1 MVTQGNGVVVLKY
14 QISLSK
20 STGSDIQT
28 LDPLNDNSASSS
40 ESNMNINAWYAQQ
53 HNSWITAINSEMN
66 LIQVTTVDPDL
77 I

>member
-20 STGSDIQT
+20 STGSDIRT

-40 ESNMNINAWYAQQ
+40 ESNMNINAWYGQQ
-53 HNSWITAINSEMN
+53 HNSWITAINSEMK